1 MEPEISSEELYAA
14 CGREGSDA
22 QADAYRQLFR
32 ELFRV
37 TYGMLRA
44 RPDGE
49 ALAADCAQAALIKAH
64 RSLAQ
69 CREPATFRAWAAQI
83 ARRTVLDA
91 LRRPAQARH
100 APLDEHEAAL
110 AAPPPEAPSDL
121 RGLLLDAVR
130 RGPLSERSRRVIL
143 GRFFEERPDEE
154 LAAEEARLAGEPVRP
169 SHVQVTRAKNIAKLR
184 GDTGLMER
192 LRAEMG

>member
-1 MEPEISSEELYAA
+1 MDEDNTSEGLYAA
-14 CGREGSDA
+14 CRQEGSDA
-22 QADAYRQLFR
+22 QADAYRQLFGQ
-32 ELFRV
+32 LYRV
-37 TYGMLRA
+37 AYGMLHA

-49 ALAADCAQAALIKAH
+49 GLAADCAQAALIKVH
-64 RSLAQ
+64 RNLEQ

-91 LRRPAQARH
+91 MRRPAQTRQV
-100 APLDEHEAAL
+100 PLDEHEAAL
-110 AAPPPEAPSDL
+110 AAPPPELASDL

-130 RGPLSERSRRVIL
+130 RGPLSERSRRVIV
-143 GRFFEERPDEE
+143 GRFFEERADEE
-154 LAAEEARLAGEPVRP
+154 LAAEEARLAGEPVLP

-184 GDTGLMER
+184 RDAGLLER

>member
-1 MEPEISSEELYAA
+1 MDQDNTSEGLYAA
-14 CGREGSDA
+14 CVLEGSDA

-32 ELFRV
+32 ELYRV
-37 TYGMLRA
+37 AYGMLRA

-49 ALAADCAQAALIKAH
+49 ALAADCAQAALIKVH
-64 RSLAQ
+64 RSLSQ

-83 ARRTVLDA
+83 ARRAVLDA

-100 APLDEHEAAL
+100 APLEEHEAAL
-110 AAPPPEAPSDL
+110 AAPPPEPPSDL

-130 RGPLSERSRRVIL
+130 HGPLSQRSRRVIV
-143 GRFFEERPDEE
+143 GRLFEERADEE
-154 LAAEEARLAGEPVRP
+154 LAAEEARLAGEPVLP

-184 GDTGLMER
+184 GDAGLLER
-192 LRAEMG
+192 LRAEVE

>member
-1 MEPEISSEELYAA
+1 MKPEISSEGLYAD
-14 CGREGSDA
+14 CGRHGSDA
-22 QADAYRQLFR
+22 QADAYRLLFGQLY
-32 ELFRV
+32 RV
-37 TYGMLRA
+37 AYGMLRA

-49 ALAADCAQAALIKAH
+49 ALAADCAQAALIKIH
-64 RSLAQ
+64 RSLEQ

-110 AAPPPEAPSDL
+110 ATPPPEPASDL
-121 RGLLLDAVR
+121 RGLLLDALR
-130 RGPLSERSRRVIL
+130 RGPLSERSRRVIA
-143 GRFFEERPDEE
+143 GRFFEERADEE
-154 LAAEEARLAGEPVRP
+154 LAAEEARLAGEPVLP

-184 GDTGLMER
+184 RDAGLLER
-192 LRAEMG
+192 LRAEVG